1 MQAFKGTNPK
11 PVAALLLHVRPQA
24 RSAGKELAVYAVEV
38 PHIGGGDLLRVNESG
53 VVYALPPHPEGLE
66 SFARDL
72 LSTTPLAGHGAGFSL
87 CLPKVW
93 RSGSKSWSKVHV
105 GLYSPKDV
113 SIDPTSGD
121 SNTVQMAFEH
131 LEEGSE
137 ALALLEV
144 DSEASEFTTAH
155 SAPLAATAGEYSH
168 VAYDKLPP
176 VVHEVYTR
184 LRDSDM
190 QR

>member
-1 MQAFKGTNPK
+1 
-11 PVAALLLHVRPQA
+11 
-24 RSAGKELAVYAVEV
+24 
-38 PHIGGGDLLRVNESG
+38 
-53 VVYALPPHPEGLE
+53 
-66 SFARDL
+66 
-72 LSTTPLAGHGAGFSL
+72 
-87 CLPKVW
+87 
-93 RSGSKSWSKVHV
+93 
-105 GLYSPKDV
+105 
-113 SIDPTSGD
+113 
-121 SNTVQMAFEH
+121 MAFEH

-190 QR
+190 QRLVEALAAILRQALRYRGMAPPPQPRKRRRVDDGSVVGSDGGAAQ